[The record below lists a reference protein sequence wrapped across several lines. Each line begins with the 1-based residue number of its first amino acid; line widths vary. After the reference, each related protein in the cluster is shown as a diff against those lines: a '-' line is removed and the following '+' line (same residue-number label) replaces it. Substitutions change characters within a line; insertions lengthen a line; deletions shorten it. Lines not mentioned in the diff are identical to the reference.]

1 MTKRLFALFLVCAA
15 LTSCIQDEPLN
26 SECDIETCRV
36 VMDDPL
42 AVFYSESDAVT
53 SVLSVDTIIAFS
65 TRENANRDLLKSV
78 ALELQITPGA
88 TVVPASG
95 SVQDFSGEG
104 VRYTVT
110 SQDGRWKRTYLVRFV
125 PKESLNPKFD
135 FENVELEPNKQKYY
149 QWFAYDNSGARQDL
163 WATGNSGFALSRSS
177 AKPMEYPTIPW
188 EDVVNVY
195 DDQGNPVS
203 KKSVKLE
210 TCDTGGFGAM
220 VNMRLAAG
228 NLFLGTFDTANA
240 LVDAMAATRF
250 GVPVN
255 RFPVRFR
262 GYYKF
267 KPGARFQDRAG
278 KTVEGVVDA
287 PDAYA
292 VLYRNTDKDG
302 NPVIL
307 KGDDVLTHANI
318 VAMARVENFLHT
330 GVEQGDPW
338 KYFDLKLEYKEDKNY
353 ELLYNYGYNLTV
365 VFSSSV
371 KGAEFE
377 GAVGSIFLVDEAEIV
392 FE

>member
-1 MTKRLFALFLVCAA
+1 MTKKLFALFLACMAF
-15 LTSCIQDEPLN
+15 TSCIQEEPLN
-26 SECDIETCRV
+26 SECDIEACRV

-42 AVFYSESDAVT
+42 AVFYAESDAAV
-53 SVLSVDTIIAFS
+53 SVLSVDSIITFS
-65 TRENANRDLLKSV
+65 TRETADRSLLKAV
-78 ALELQITPGA
+78 ALNLQITPGA
-88 TVVPASG
+88 TVVPAAG

-110 SQDGRWKRTYLVRFV
+110 SEDGRWSRTYLVRFQ

-135 FENVELEPNKQKYY
+135 FEDVELEPNKQKYY
-149 QWFAYDNSGARQDL
+149 QWFAFDNSGARQDL
-163 WATGNSGFALSRSS
+163 WATGNSGFALSKSS

-188 EDVVNVY
+188 DDVVTTDMNGQPTMSV
-195 DDQGNPVS
+195 
-203 KKSVKLE
+203 KSVKLE

-255 RFPVRFR
+255 RFPLRLR

-267 KPGARFQDRAG
+267 KPGERFQDRAG
-278 KTVEGVVDA
+278 KTVDRVDA

-302 NPVIL
+302 NSVIL

-318 VAMARVENFLHT
+318 VALARVEKFLHT
-330 GVEQGDPW
+330 GVEPGDPW
-338 KYFDLKLEYKEDKNY
+338 KYFDLELQYKEDKNY

-377 GAVGSIFLVDEAEIV
+377 GAVGSVLLVDEAEIV

>member
-1 MTKRLFALFLVCAA
+1 MSKKLFLFFLACAA
-15 LTSCIQDEPLN
+15 FTSCIQEEPLN
-26 SECDIETCRV
+26 SECDIEACRV
-36 VMDDPL
+36 VLDDPM
-42 AVFYSESDAVT
+42 AVFYAEADAEC
-53 SVLSVDTIIAFS
+53 SVISVDTMITFY
-65 TRENANRDLLKSV
+65 TRETINRDLLKSV
-78 ALELQITPGA
+78 AVQLQLTEGA
-88 TVVPASG
+88 TVSPENG

-110 SQDGRWKRTYLVRFV
+110 SQDGQWKRRYLVRFL

-135 FENVELEPNKQKYY
+135 FESVELEPAKQKYF
-149 QWFAYDNSGARQDL
+149 QWFAFDNSGARQDL

-177 AKPMEYPTIPW
+177 AKPMEYPTVPW
-188 EDVVNVY
+188 DDVVGEA
-195 DDQGNPVS
+195 QGVS
-203 KKSVKLE
+203 GSTKAVKLE
-210 TCDTGGFGAM
+210 TCNTGSFGAM

-267 KPGARFQDRAG
+267 KPGEKFQNRQG
-278 KTVEGVVDA
+278 KTVEGQVDA

-292 VLYRNTDKDG
+292 VLYRNTDKNG
-302 NPVIL
+302 NRITL
-307 KGDDVLTHANI
+307 QGDDVLTHANI

-338 KYFDLKLEYKEDKNY
+338 KYFDLKLEYKEEKDY

-377 GAVGSIFLVDEAEIV
+377 GAIGSVLLVDEAEIV

>member
-1 MTKRLFALFLVCAA
+1 MTKKLFALFLACMAF
-15 LTSCIQDEPLN
+15 TSCIQEEPLN
-26 SECDIETCRV
+26 SECDIEACRV

-42 AVFYSESDAVT
+42 AVFYAESDAVK
-53 SVLSVDTIIAFS
+53 SVSSVDSVITFFIRKTIS
-65 TRENANRDLLKSV
+65 REQLKAMVIS
-78 ALELQITPGA
+78 LQITPGA
-88 TVVPASG
+88 TIVPEAG
-95 SVQDFSGEG
+95 SVQDFSGKG
-104 VRYTVT
+104 TYYTVT
-110 SQDGRWKRTYLVRFV
+110 SENGRWSRTYLVRFL
-125 PKESLNPKFD
+125 PKDSLNPKFG
-135 FENVELEPNKQKYY
+135 FEDVELEPNKQKYY
-149 QWFAYDNSGARQDL
+149 QWFAFDNNGVRQDL
-163 WATGNSGFALSRSS
+163 WATGNSGFALSKSS

-188 EDVVNVY
+188 DDVVTTDMNGQPTMSV
-195 DDQGNPVS
+195 
-203 KKSVKLE
+203 KSVKLE

-255 RFPVRFR
+255 RFPLRLR

-267 KPGARFQDRAG
+267 KPGERFQDRAG
-278 KTVEGVVDA
+278 KTVDRVDA

-302 NPVIL
+302 NSVIL

-318 VAMARVENFLHT
+318 VALARVEKFLHT
-330 GVEQGDPW
+330 GVEPGDPW
-338 KYFDLKLEYKEDKNY
+338 KYFDLELQYKEDKNY
-353 ELLYNYGYNLTV
+353 ELAEYYGYNLTV

-377 GAVGSIFLVDEAEIV
+377 GAVGSVLLVDEAEIV

>member
-1 MTKRLFALFLVCAA
+1 
-15 LTSCIQDEPLN
+15 
-26 SECDIETCRV
+26 
-36 VMDDPL
+36 
-42 AVFYSESDAVT
+42 
-53 SVLSVDTIIAFS
+53 
-65 TRENANRDLLKSV
+65 
-78 ALELQITPGA
+78 
-88 TVVPASG
+88 
-95 SVQDFSGEG
+95 
-104 VRYTVT
+104 
-110 SQDGRWKRTYLVRFV
+110 
-125 PKESLNPKFD
+125 
-135 FENVELEPNKQKYY
+135 
-149 QWFAYDNSGARQDL
+149 
-163 WATGNSGFALSRSS
+163 
-177 AKPMEYPTIPW
+177 
-188 EDVVNVY
+188 
-195 DDQGNPVS
+195 
-203 KKSVKLE
+203 
-210 TCDTGGFGAM
+210 M

-307 KGDDVLTHANI
+307 KGDDVLLHANI
-318 VAMARVENFLHT
+318 VAKARVENFLHT
-330 GVEQGDPW
+330 GVEPGDPW
-338 KYFDLKLEYKEDKNY
+338 KYFDLKLVYEEDKDY

>member
-1 MTKRLFALFLVCAA
+1 MTKKLFALFLACMAF
-15 LTSCIQDEPLN
+15 TSCIQDEPLN

-36 VMDDPL
+36 LLEDPL
-42 AVFYSESDAVT
+42 AVFYAEADATV
-53 SVLSVDTIIAFS
+53 SVLSVDSIITFS
-65 TRENANRDLLKSV
+65 TRERADRNLLKAV
-78 ALELQITPGA
+78 ALNLQITPGA
-88 TVVPASG
+88 TIVPAADSK
-95 SVQDFSGEG
+95 QDFSGEG

-110 SQDGRWKRTYLVRFV
+110 SEDGRWSRTYLVRFL

-135 FENVELEPNKQKYY
+135 FEDVELEPNKQKYY
-149 QWFAYDNSGARQDL
+149 QWFAFDNSGARQNL

-177 AKPMEYPTIPW
+177 AKPMEYPTTPW
-188 EDVVNVY
+188 DDVVTTGMDGQPTGSV
-195 DDQGNPVS
+195 
-203 KKSVKLE
+203 KSVKLE

-267 KPGARFQDRAG
+267 KPGERFQDRAG
-278 KTVEGVVDA
+278 KTVDREDD

-318 VAMARVENFLHT
+318 VALARVKDFLNT
-330 GVEQGDPW
+330 GVEPGDPW
-338 KYFDLKLEYKEDKNY
+338 KYFDLELKYTEEKNY
-353 ELLYNYGYNLTV
+353 ELLYNYGYNLAV

-377 GAVGSIFLVDEAEIV
+377 GAIGSVFLVDEAEIV